1 MITDDQMRSGLK
13 AVVNDAAATLCREI
27 DSAPD
32 RAALDEIATRISG
45 LPAML
50 TPTK

>member
-1 MITDDQMRSGLK
+1 MTDEQERSGLK
-13 AVVNDAAATLCREI
+13 AVINDCAAALCCQIDAA
-27 DSAPD
+27 PD
-32 RAALDEIATRISG
+32 HAALNEIARRISG